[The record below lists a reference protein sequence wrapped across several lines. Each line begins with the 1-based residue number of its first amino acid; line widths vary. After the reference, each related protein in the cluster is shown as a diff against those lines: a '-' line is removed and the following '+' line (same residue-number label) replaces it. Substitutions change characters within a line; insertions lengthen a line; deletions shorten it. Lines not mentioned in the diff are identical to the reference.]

1 MEAVELLRRRVT
13 ALAVDNASLSAK
25 IKNLKTSMTSM
36 QNEMS
41 MSTQEENVLTSRA
54 RDPTS
59 AVRRSDVTAQLTAE
73 RDQALATCKRLQEAL
88 DMNVAQQTRCS
99 DVNDKVVAAAEVAR
113 RKAVDDVGSAKV
125 AFEETIRELSDEH
138 ARDIADLT
146 LARDKAIE
154 EEQTVERALQDAC
167 NDRDSAL
174 ESVRALE
181 LERDRLTVE
190 GRNSARAL
198 DEALEKHR
206 QTQAALDDARAEIA
220 TSRQASERGALVIQ
234 SAQDGAENV
243 ASELRNQ
250 LNQVVCELKMVRS
263 EHEQAVVELRRQAD
277 ARDRAMARVASMQV
291 ALGKSTEE
299 IGALKDAL
307 AKAMDVARQARD
319 EAEDARHAAGARQVD
334 TDDIAV
340 ENDVRRKADEERQAL
355 TELCGKVQAEV
366 GTLQEALS
374 RATNDLKVAEERR
387 DQVMAEVALANETLK
402 AAIEEARAVSAE
414 RAQAVASAAEANATK
429 AKALEAARKAKAA
442 RDKLLEEMNDLRTTY
457 EMALAASRDEA
468 LKVREEASAN
478 SRKVEEAKS
487 IVASLL
493 ADNQKKNAD
502 LESARAEIQRLQAQ
516 LGGVAQTQ
524 QGDIGEL
531 KAQLDRVTGSNS
543 NLRRLQDETSA
554 TAVDLQK
561 QRDESVARAG
571 NMEQALVDLRKARDE
586 QVDALEKAQA
596 RAQHEIAA
604 LKKQVAEQQ
613 KQSQKDN
620 VIVKVAQAS
629 VQKLKD
635 DIEHLQK
642 SASQRRKPDLPSSES
657 QEMAALATRVD
668 DLTQELRVA
677 RQEAESKAAS
687 LLEQLQSEADKL
699 DRATAEVARLEDC
712 LRSEVARSAQLKGEV
727 ADLRKKVV
735 HLESIKDALDCR
747 VLTLKRMGVQPPPS
761 ASSQNAVIDV
771 LDDYERIG
779 TELEQARAAL
789 AAKSKEIRHL
799 RMSRSSFETILK
811 QKIDEATTTPESSS
825 SAATARRQTQCSEP
839 HSRSASESHS
849 RSLSVTLDDPSKTLQ
864 WTIDSVTAD
873 EDIDSAADGGT
884 CEDAGL
890 DRAPPIDYMK
900 VKEASA
906 IEQELKLER
915 QRTKAMR
922 EEIDALQAAVKTVD
936 SVKEALRGHILSS
949 SDDPEKSS
957 NTSLLKLIDDY
968 QSTVRELEEKKKALA
983 AKTKECQRLR
993 KTRASFESAL
1003 KRKVDEALAMSNPHE
1018 DTLLAQTAPTTPMA
1032 TTGIGQR
1039 SIIVEHPVAP
1049 VRLRRS
1055 ASTTANDYQAPW
1067 KPAGNRPDRHSRY
1080 ASIDENS

>member
-1 MEAVELLRRRVT
+1 MC
-13 ALAVDNASLSAK
+13 
-25 IKNLKTSMTSM
+25 
-36 QNEMS
+36 Q
-41 MSTQEENVLTSRA
+41 
-54 RDPTS
+54 
-59 AVRRSDVTAQLTAE
+59 
-73 RDQALATCKRLQEAL
+73 
-88 DMNVAQQTRCS
+88 
-99 DVNDKVVAAAEVAR
+99 
-113 RKAVDDVGSAKV
+113 
-125 AFEETIRELSDEH
+125 
-138 ARDIADLT
+138 
-146 LARDKAIE
+146 
-154 EEQTVERALQDAC
+154 
-167 NDRDSAL
+167 
-174 ESVRALE
+174 
-181 LERDRLTVE
+181 
-190 GRNSARAL
+190 
-198 DEALEKHR
+198 
-206 QTQAALDDARAEIA
+206 
-220 TSRQASERGALVIQ
+220 
-234 SAQDGAENV
+234 
-243 ASELRNQ
+243 
-250 LNQVVCELKMVRS
+250 
-263 EHEQAVVELRRQAD
+263 
-277 ARDRAMARVASMQV
+277 
-291 ALGKSTEE
+291 
-299 IGALKDAL
+299 
-307 AKAMDVARQARD
+307 
-319 EAEDARHAAGARQVD
+319 
-334 TDDIAV
+334 
-340 ENDVRRKADEERQAL
+340 
-355 TELCGKVQAEV
+355 
-366 GTLQEALS
+366 
-374 RATNDLKVAEERR
+374 
-387 DQVMAEVALANETLK
+387 
-402 AAIEEARAVSAE
+402 
-414 RAQAVASAAEANATK
+414 
-429 AKALEAARKAKAA
+429 
-442 RDKLLEEMNDLRTTY
+442 
-457 EMALAASRDEA
+457 
-468 LKVREEASAN
+468 
-478 SRKVEEAKS
+478 
-487 IVASLL
+487 
-493 ADNQKKNAD
+493 
-502 LESARAEIQRLQAQ
+502 
-516 LGGVAQTQ
+516 
-524 QGDIGEL
+524 
-531 KAQLDRVTGSNS
+531 VTGSNS

-873 EDIDSAADGGT
+873 EDIDSAAVSI
-884 CEDAGL
+884 
-890 DRAPPIDYMK
+890 RVMHH
-900 VKEASA
+900 
-906 IEQELKLER
+906 
-915 QRTKAMR
+915 
-922 EEIDALQAAVKTVD
+922 EE
-936 SVKEALRGHILSS
+936 
-949 SDDPEKSS
+949 
-957 NTSLLKLIDDY
+957 
-968 QSTVRELEEKKKALA
+968 
-983 AKTKECQRLR
+983 C
-993 KTRASFESAL
+993 
-1003 KRKVDEALAMSNPHE
+1003 
-1018 DTLLAQTAPTTPMA
+1018 
-1032 TTGIGQR
+1032 GQ
-1039 SIIVEHPVAP
+1039 
-1049 VRLRRS
+1049 
-1055 ASTTANDYQAPW
+1055 
-1067 KPAGNRPDRHSRY
+1067 
-1080 ASIDENS
+1080 